1 MQISENERK
10 LINEFLSSA
19 FTATPHTTYSEEE
32 GVIIN
37 EVLLEVKSNFAG
49 KKYILGQALNFTMLS
64 QKLSNIDTEAKKY
77 NPNLTLDDIFN
88 RYELI
93 TTRGKTTAN
102 TLTLK
107 LGACVEGIRKIEES
121 VANLFH
127 SMDRSDYPSAYVYN
141 SGQWKKYQDMM
152 LLCFKLSEPAKYK
165 LCLDLIAFGMS
176 AMPKNSFYIRD
187 FPRKRLLE
195 LIIKNYERGV
205 KGENGGVIFQ
215 AIAYGLLIADRPHL
229 SIMVDKVRT
238 GSSRQKRFG
247 DIDCYYGFDL
257 ELSVEVKDFEITQN
271 NFDKELGEFCRNCQ
285 GNQIVGV
292 VFAESITD
300 SAKEIVSDYGVRA
313 ITQDDISYLVSFW
326 DWQKQNA
333 AVQAILHYISHIE
346 QNPSAVERMLSFI
359 HEIDS
364 SYDSLVYRQN

>member
-1 MQISENERK
+1 MQVSEDEKK

-19 FTATPHTTYSEEE
+19 FTAIPHTAYSKEE
-32 GVIIN
+32 GEIISD
-37 EVLLEVKSNFAG
+37 VLLEVRNHFSG
-49 KKYILGQALNFTMLS
+49 KKYILGQAINFTMLS
-64 QKLSNIDTEAKKY
+64 QKLSNIDAEAKRY
-77 NPNLTLDDIFN
+77 HPNLTLDDIFD

-93 TTRGKTTAN
+93 TTRGKRAAN

-107 LGACVEGIRKIEES
+107 LGDYVEGIRKIEES

-152 LLCFKLSEPAKYK
+152 LLCFKLSETAKYK
-165 LCLDLIAFGMS
+165 LCLDLIAFGMK
-176 AMPKNSFYIRD
+176 AMPKNSFYIRE

-195 LIIKNYERGV
+195 PIIKNYERGV
-205 KGENGGVIFQ
+205 IGENGGVIFQ

-285 GNQIVGV
+285 GNKVVGV
-292 VFAESITD
+292 VFAEKITD
-300 SAKEIVSDYGVRA
+300 TAKKVISDYGVRA
-313 ITQDDISYLVSFW
+313 ITQSEILYLASFW

-333 AVQAILHYISHIE
+333 AVQAILHYISHVE

-359 HEIDS
+359 YGIDS